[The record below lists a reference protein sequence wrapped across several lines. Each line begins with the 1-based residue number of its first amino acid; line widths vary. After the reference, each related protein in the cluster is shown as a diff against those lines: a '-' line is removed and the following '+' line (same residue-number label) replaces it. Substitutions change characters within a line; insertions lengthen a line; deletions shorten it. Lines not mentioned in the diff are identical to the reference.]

1 MKKYMY
7 VLKFEYQ
14 AENYIVYV
22 VWNLEVSSAVATEM
36 VNFNRKKINH
46 WDLDKKISV
55 LILRYIHLMP
65 AVLQVWERKPTNSY
79 IGSHSHQGDYSQILE
94 R

>member
-22 VWNLEVSSAVATEM
+22 LWNLEVSSAVATEM
-36 VNFNRKKINH
+36 VNFKREKINH
-46 WDLDKKISV
+46 WDLDKNECTD
-55 LILRYIHLMP
+55 P
-65 AVLQVWERKPTNSY
+65 
-79 IGSHSHQGDYSQILE
+79 
-94 R
+94 